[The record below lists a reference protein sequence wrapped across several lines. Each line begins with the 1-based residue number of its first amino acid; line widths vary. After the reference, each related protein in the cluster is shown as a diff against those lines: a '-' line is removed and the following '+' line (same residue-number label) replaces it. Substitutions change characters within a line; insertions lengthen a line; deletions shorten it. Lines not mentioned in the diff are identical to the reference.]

1 MGVRQAVATAPT
13 AAERARSM
21 LAAAWSCA
29 VTTENCR
36 EELVGAHAVT
46 EDGGVRLCVPDDS
59 VLAAAAVCAPR
70 GEPTALLEFCDA
82 APVPVRDR
90 IRSRLWLSGRFVAD
104 TGAGADAGAVAGA
117 DEGCGVGAG
126 GGHLLFKVSCVVLHA
141 PSGHIGVDPDE
152 FTRAAPDPL
161 ALAEAHLLTHLADA
175 HGDAVEWLTRLV
187 DAESLHGV
195 VRAQPLALDRYGLT
209 LRLER
214 ARGHGD
220 VRLPFHRP
228 ADSLAEVTER
238 MHVLIAS
245 ARALRRPVLRPLPE
259 D

>member
-13 AAERARSM
+13 AAERARSV

-29 VTTENCR
+29 VTTENWR
-36 EELVGAHAVT
+36 EELVGAHTVT
-46 EDGGVRLCVPDDS
+46 EDGGVRLCAPEDS
-59 VLAAAAVCAPR
+59 ALAAAAVCAPR

-82 APVPVRDR
+82 SPVPVRDR
-90 IRSRLWLSGRFVAD
+90 IRSRLWLSGRFVTDAD
-104 TGAGADAGAVAGA
+104 ADAGAEGA
-117 DEGCGVGAG
+117 CGAEGEKGA
-126 GGHLLFKVSCVVLHA
+126 HLAFKVSCVVLHA
-141 PSGHIGVDPDE
+141 PGGHIGIDPGE
-152 FTRAAPDPL
+152 FTRAVPDPL
-161 ALAEAHLLTHLADA
+161 ATAEAHLLTHLADA
-175 HGDAVEWLTRLV
+175 HGEAVEWLTRLV

-195 VRAQPLALDRYGLT
+195 VRVQPLALDRHGLT

-214 ARGHGD
+214 ARGHAD

-228 ADSLAEVTER
+228 ADSLAQVTER